1 MANMLSANATDLVF
15 KPPVT
20 VAITGAS
27 GAQYGLRLID
37 VLVAA
42 GHEVWVMISKAAH
55 MVIATETDVSL
66 PAQPKRLEEALMQRS
81 GAQVRQ
87 IRCFGREDWMAPVA
101 SGSGAPSAM
110 VICPCSTGTLS
121 AVATG
126 ASNNLIERA
135 ADVAIKERR
144 TLVLVPRETPLSPIH
159 LEHMLTLSRLGA
171 VILPAAPGFYHRPQ
185 CLEDVVDF
193 IVARILNQL
202 GITHTLVPRWGEE
215 WATEKSRYAE
225 DETNTKGNAP

>member
-1 MANMLSANATDLVF
+1 MAEAGAKDQANSGPAVKATFL
-15 KPPVT
+15 PPVT

-27 GAQYGLRLID
+27 GAQYGLRL
-37 VLVAA
+37 VEALVVA

-55 MVIATETDVSL
+55 LVIETETDASL
-66 PAQPKRLEEALMQRS
+66 PARPERLVRALSERS
-81 GAQVRQ
+81 GAASGQ
-87 IRCFGREDWMAPVA
+87 IRCFAREDWMAPVA

-135 ADVAIKERR
+135 ADVALKERR
-144 TLVLVPRETPLSPIH
+144 RLILVPRETPLSAIH
-159 LEHMLTLSRLGA
+159 LEHMLNLTRMGA
-171 VILPAAPGFYHRPQ
+171 IILPAAPGFYHKPRKV
-185 CLEDVVDF
+185 EDLVDF

-202 GITHTLVPRWGEE
+202 GIEHRLVPRWGE
-215 WATEKSRYAE
+215 
-225 DETNTKGNAP
+225 

>member
-1 MANMLSANATDLVF
+1 MTTF

-20 VAITGAS
+20 VALTGAS
-27 GAQYGLRLID
+27 GAQYALRLID

-42 GHEVWVMISKAAH
+42 GHEVWVMVSKAAH
-55 MVIATETDVSL
+55 MVITTETATTL
-66 PAQPKRLEEALMQRS
+66 PAAPARLADALTARS
-81 GAQVRQ
+81 GAAAGQ
-87 IRCFGREDWMAPVA
+87 IRSFGREDWMAPVA
-101 SGSGAPSAM
+101 SGSGAPSSM

-144 TLVLVPRETPLSPIH
+144 TLVVVPRESPFSPIH
-159 LEHMLTLSRLGA
+159 LEHMLTLSRLGV
-171 VILPAAPGFYHRPQ
+171 VILPAAPGFYHRPASIDD
-185 CLEDVVDF
+185 LIDF

-202 GITHTLVPRWGEE
+202 GIEHALMPRWGE
-215 WATEKSRYAE
+215 R
-225 DETNTKGNAP
+225 D

>member
-1 MANMLSANATDLVF
+1 MADEAMFEA
-15 KPPVT
+15 PVT
-20 VAITGAS
+20 VALTGAS

-37 VLVAA
+37 CLVAA
-42 GHEVWVMISKAAH
+42 RHQVLVLISKAAQ

-66 PAQPKRLEEALMQRS
+66 PSNPERLSEALRDRS
-81 GAQVRQ
+81 GAAPGQ

-135 ADVAIKERR
+135 ADVALKERR
-144 TLVLVPRETPLSPIH
+144 QLILVPRETPFSAIH
-159 LEHMLTLSRLGA
+159 LEHMLALTRMGA

-185 CLEDVVDF
+185 TLDDMIDF

-202 GITHTLVPRWGEE
+202 NIAHTLMPRWGES
-215 WATEKSRYAE
+215 T
-225 DETNTKGNAP
+225 

>member
-1 MANMLSANATDLVF
+1 MTMF

-20 VAITGAS
+20 VALTGAS

-37 VLVAA
+37 VLVEA

-66 PAQPKRLEEALMQRS
+66 PAQPQRLVEALTEKS
-81 GAQVRQ
+81 GAQPGQ

-121 AVATG
+121 AALCSPTSTTDP
-126 ASNNLIERA
+126 APSNRSRHERGSTA
-135 ADVAIKERR
+135 WS
-144 TLVLVPRETPLSPIH
+144 T
-159 LEHMLTLSRLGA
+159 
-171 VILPAAPGFYHRPQ
+171 
-185 CLEDVVDF
+185 
-193 IVARILNQL
+193 
-202 GITHTLVPRWGEE
+202 
-215 WATEKSRYAE
+215 
-225 DETNTKGNAP
+225 